1 MAPIILYRIFSD
13 AWLRVESRYF
23 DGWRTAEINQM
34 GLVQNRIFHS
44 KLILFTSSF
53 FSLTG
58 MTPRYINARLKAEHG
73 NADNF
78 LIVDL

>member
-1 MAPIILYRIFSD
+1 MAPILYYREFYD

-23 DGWRTAEINQM
+23 DGWRTAEINKI
-34 GLVQNRIFHS
+34 GLVHNAIFNS

-58 MTPRYINARLKAEHG
+58 MTPRYLNARLKAEHG
-73 NADNF
+73 NADYF
-78 LIVDL
+78 